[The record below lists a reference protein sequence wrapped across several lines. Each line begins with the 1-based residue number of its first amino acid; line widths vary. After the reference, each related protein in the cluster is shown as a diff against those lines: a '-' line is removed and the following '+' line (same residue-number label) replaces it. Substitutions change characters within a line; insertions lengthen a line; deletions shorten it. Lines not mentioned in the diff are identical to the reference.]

1 MHYSRHERGD
11 AMYEDGSIIID
22 SEIRTDGVEIGT
34 KEVEEC
40 LKRTTKTLEYSRAEI
55 QKWIEDFENGMD
67 SAGKSS
73 NEFKKEISRLE
84 KELKKLEGKG
94 QFFGDDDYDKTF
106 LQLEKVKQA
115 LKDYKQELTSPTPD
129 AFQYDTST
137 MEGQIERLTDKL
149 TKLHEQGKTFG
160 DSAYDNVYKELQKA
174 QEELRNYKKELMT
187 PVQLPVVVDT
197 STMEGQINLLRA
209 KLEGL
214 KNSGLGYGNAE
225 FDATARDLKMAE
237 QNLAAYKKQLFMT
250 EDEQAAI
257 NLKLAETNRKL
268 EETRQKEAA
277 AAAESA
283 RLKEIGDNASISNI
297 YVVRLREELERLS
310 LRQKDLEGAG
320 LGYGYKEFDDNA
332 ARIGKLNNAL
342 ANYKKRV
349 SDADKAQK
357 KVAKSSRSMNRGLK
371 NTTKNAGRARMSLT
385 RMMGSALLI
394 SFAMRAV
401 MTVMAGFGEGLNNLV
416 QYSDDSNRAMSAL
429 MSGMT
434 QLKNTFA
441 TAFSPLIEY
450 VQPALSKFINLL
462 AEAVTWTAQFFAALT
477 GKDTFVKAVK
487 VQQDYAESLDKTKDE
502 TKDAA
507 KETQKALAPFD
518 ELIQIIS
525 TKTDS
530 SDKNEL
536 KPEDM
541 FTTEEVTNQV
551 KGQAQAIKDIFSK
564 IFEPLQKSWSE
575 HGEYAVS
582 ASKAA
587 FDSLKQLA
595 TDIGA
600 SFLQVWNDEGYGEVI
615 SGNLIVTFGNLANTV
630 ANLARQ
636 FDEAWVKADNGTNII
651 RHLGDILVTISDF
664 FRQAS
669 EEIRDWAAELDFE
682 PLLKSFDNVLVKMN
696 PVVKLV
702 GDALL
707 WLLKTVLLPVAKW
720 ALECAVPAVLDLIAV
735 GFDLLASVLEAL
747 EPLAMWLWDDFLQP
761 FGEWAGKTVI
771 AAIEK
776 VVNWLTKFSDWI
788 REHQTTV
795 ENITLAV
802 LAFFAAWKIV
812 TFVVEVM
819 KLVSALQ
826 TVMAICELLGIDLL
840 SIVSKLGMT
849 ALKFGALTLAVAGII
864 SVIAILAKNWN
875 KMSPSE
881 KVVAS
886 VLAAAAAV
894 GVLAVAL
901 GAIKG
906 ALGAAAVAAA
916 IVAGVGAATIAVNAG
931 KRQVESMQASAGAS
945 SYRSASVGP
954 RSYSIPH
961 LATGTVVPPRAGEFL
976 AVLGD
981 NKHETEVVSP
991 LSTMKQAMLEAL
1003 EAYGG
1008 MGGGNNR
1015 PIQVDMY
1022 LDRQRLGRVIYELNN
1037 QEKQRV
1043 GVRLVTEG

>member
-1 MHYSRHERGD
+1 MHYSRQERGD

-22 SEIRTDGVEIGT
+22 SEIRTDGMEPGT
-34 KEVEEC
+34 KEVEQAIRSMSDTVKKMGIDTQMALQKQINAVSRMNSQYVQQEKKIDEIRKKMAG
-40 LKRTTKTLEYSRAEI
+40 LAGKQIETSEYKRLGEELRQLEAQFSAVE
-55 QKWIEDFENGMD
+55 QKETEWRQMGIPVD
-67 SAGKSS
+67 SAGYQA
-73 NEFKKEISRLE
+73 LE
-84 KELKKLEGKG
+84 KEL
-94 QFFGDDDYDKTF
+94 DDIYFKMEHVQQKQAQMRTGGTAYVDQTGTQQYLG
-106 LQLEKVKQA
+106 LQNQLFAAEARLSDMNNRLGTSYTALKQGIGGAHAASAQLQTILSSSVSPLQKVKGILGV
-115 LKDYKQELTSPTPD
+115 LK
-129 AFQYDTST
+129 
-137 MEGQIERLTDKL
+137 R
-149 TKLHEQGKTFG
+149 
-160 DSAYDNVYKELQKA
+160 
-174 QEELRNYKKELMT
+174 
-187 PVQLPVVVDT
+187 QL
-197 STMEGQINLLRA
+197 
-209 KLEGL
+209 
-214 KNSGLGYGNAE
+214 LG
-225 FDATARDLKMAE
+225 T
-237 QNLAAYKKQLFMT
+237 
-250 EDEQAAI
+250 
-257 NLKLAETNRKL
+257 
-268 EETRQKEAA
+268 
-277 AAAESA
+277 
-283 RLKEIGDNASISNI
+283 
-297 YVVRLREELERLS
+297 
-310 LRQKDLEGAG
+310 
-320 LGYGYKEFDDNA
+320 
-332 ARIGKLNNAL
+332 
-342 ANYKKRV
+342 
-349 SDADKAQK
+349 DKAQK
-357 KVAKSSRSMNRGLK
+357 KVTESNRRMNKGLNNTSKS
-371 NTTKNAGRARMSLT
+371 AGRARMSMG
-385 RMMGSALLI
+385 RMMAGALTI
-394 SFAMRAV
+394 SLAMRAL
-401 MTVMAGFGEGLNNLV
+401 MTVMAGFGEGMNNLV
-416 QYSDDSNRAMSAL
+416 QYSDDSNRAISAL

-487 VQQDYAESLDKTKDE
+487 VQQDYAESLDKTKEE

-518 ELIQIIS
+518 ELIQIIR
-525 TKTDS
+525 TKTDTSDS

-564 IFEPLQKSWSE
+564 FFEPLQKSWSE

-582 ASKAA
+582 ASRAA

-595 TDIGA
+595 KDIGA

-615 SGNLIVTFGNLANTV
+615 SGNLIVTFGNLAYAV
-630 ANLARQ
+630 ANLTRQ

-651 RHLGDILVTISDF
+651 RHLGDILVTMSDF
-664 FRQAS
+664 FRRAS

-696 PVVKLV
+696 PIVKLV

-720 ALECAVPAVLDLIAV
+720 ALECAVPAVLDLIAA
-735 GFDLLASVLEAL
+735 GFALLASVLEAL

-788 REHQTTV
+788 REHQTAV

-802 LAFFAAWKIV
+802 LSFFAAWKIV

-826 TVMAICELLGIDLL
+826 TVMAICELLGINLL

-931 KRQVESMQASAGAS
+931 KRQVESMQAYAGTS

-981 NKHETEVVSP
+981 NKRETEVVSP

-1022 LDRQRLGRVIYELNN
+1022 LERQRLGRVIYELNN